1 MKNHIISVLLTA
13 IAMIGFVS
21 CSEESEPATGRFANG
36 EALPGRID
44 LSGAVSLAMGRTQ
57 TNSRA
62 IDGEY
67 LSSSLYKIDQYG
79 RISAVAV
86 YFTTDKNGNRL
97 EHEEKLRLCP
107 DYLRQ
112 LTNNYVLAVRCK
124 YYDKDGDEVRDKWI
138 EMDGNEDDGYWIEQD
153 VPYKNLLIRLSDGK
167 IWCIDQIFDD
177 IWDWYYLSVKGTF
190 AEDNNGVLY
199 HNVAF
204 GYTIGHYINVY
215 RFNLTDIT
223 PSYEQIAIA
232 DKVDVDSWH
241 ITDNGVVWGS
251 NTFPYFNFLFAWP
264 QSGYQTFN
272 ETDIENDIKSNVL
285 FIQDLTE
292 LIAVTPT
299 RDRYRYSD
307 IHLEPN
313 AEHAIANARIFS
325 HKNNP
330 ILILPIKYTVT
341 GILNGE
347 RKGIFY
353 TYSVSPEDVN
363 VIKNYALDNCPFA
376 LCYEISVG
384 STPGSAIANA
394 PIQFKG
400 IPEDCLYPRYLQSE
414 VTMWSVYF
422 LQMGDRIV
430 LASEHDNSTELWELD
445 LVKKEWNWLK
455 KLDTLLS
462 SYHYYYKNR
471 FYRISSETSMREG
484 IDWYDPY
491 ANEGGFLR
499 YENPVPDYMKVH
511 NTYDINYGFLR
522 FSGRN
527 TANGD
532 EEEIVIDIETGK
544 ILNHSSQ
551 AVEWKFQTIISLN

>member
-86 YFTTDKNGNRL
+86 YFTTDKDGNRL

-107 DYLRQ
+107 DYLKK
-112 LTNNYVLAVRCK
+112 LTDNYVLAARCK

-204 GYTIGHYINVY
+204 GNIYGRYINVY

-264 QSGYQTFN
+264 KSGYQTFN

-285 FIQDLTE
+285 FIPDLLVSSSRPGYGKHT
-292 LIAVTPT
+292 
-299 RDRYRYSD
+299 YSD
-307 IHLEPN
+307 IHLEP
-313 AEHAIANARIFS
+313 EGLVKSYVLS

-330 ILILPIKYTVT
+330 ILILTTRYKAT
-341 GILNGE
+341 GISEGE
-347 RKGIFY
+347 KKNLDFVYGGI
-353 TYSVSPEDVN
+353 SLEDRN

-376 LCYEISVG
+376 LCYEISIG
-384 STPGSAIANA
+384 NTPGSAIANA
-394 PIQFKG
+394 PIQLKG
-400 IPEDCLYPRYLQSE
+400 IPEDCMAHRSSSFEISYPQIY
-414 VTMWSVYF
+414 
-422 LQMGDRIV
+422 QMGDRIV

-455 KLDTLLS
+455 KLNTLLS
-462 SYHYYYKNR
+462 RYPYSYKNR
-471 FYRISSETSMREG
+471 VYGISSESSMREG

-499 YENPVPDYMKVH
+499 YENPVPDYMKLYSI
-511 NTYDINYGFLR
+511 YDINDGFLR
-522 FSGRN
+522 FTGRN
-527 TANGD
+527 TTNGD

>member
-13 IAMIGFVS
+13 IAMIGFIS
-21 CSEESEPATGRFANG
+21 CSEESEPATGKFANG

-57 TNSRA
+57 SNSRA

-107 DYLRQ
+107 DHLKK
-112 LTNNYVLAVRCK
+112 LTDNYVLAVHCS

-138 EMDGNEDDGYWIEQD
+138 EMDGNEDDGYWIIQD

-167 IWCIDQIFDD
+167 IWCIDQIIDN

-199 HNVAF
+199 HNVD
-204 GYTIGHYINVY
+204 GHYINVY
-215 RFNLTDIT
+215 RFNLTGIT

-232 DKVDVDSWH
+232 DKAKVYSWH
-241 ITDNGVVWGS
+241 ITDNGVIWGPEAKFGC
-251 NTFPYFNFLFAWP
+251 NMVLAWH
-264 QSGYQTFN
+264 QSGYQIFN
-272 ETDIENDIKSNVL
+272 EPDIRTDISN
-285 FIQDLTE
+285 FSYIPDLT
-292 LIAVTPT
+292 
-299 RDRYRYSD
+299 DRTAAD
-307 IHLEPN
+307 ILLEPS
-313 AEHAIANARIFS
+313 ADTPHARIFS

-330 ILILPIKYTVT
+330 ILILPIHYSVT
-341 GILNGE
+341 GILNKE
-347 RKGIFY
+347 RPDYNLIREY
-353 TYSVSPEDVN
+353 VN
-363 VIKNYALDNCPFA
+363 ATKKYASDNCPFV
-376 LCYEISVG
+376 LFYEISVG

-400 IPEDCLYPRYLQSE
+400 IPEDCLSAGG
-414 VTMWSVYF
+414 TSVGMKDF
-422 LQMGDRIV
+422 EFFQMGDRIV

-462 SYHYYYKNR
+462 SYEYSYKNR
-471 FYRISSETSMREG
+471 VYNSVYPYLTIKEG

-499 YENPVPDYMKVH
+499 YENPVPDYMELH
-511 NTYDINYGFLR
+511 SIYDINDGFLR

-527 TANGD
+527 PANGN